1 MKFDTIKEACQLWV
15 PRYSFLLCILPPL
28 FQKAQ
33 GGKDYLR
40 QTSF

>member
-1 MKFDTIKEACQLWV
+1 MTAHTPVQLFIM
-15 PRYSFLLCILPPL
+15 YFAAM